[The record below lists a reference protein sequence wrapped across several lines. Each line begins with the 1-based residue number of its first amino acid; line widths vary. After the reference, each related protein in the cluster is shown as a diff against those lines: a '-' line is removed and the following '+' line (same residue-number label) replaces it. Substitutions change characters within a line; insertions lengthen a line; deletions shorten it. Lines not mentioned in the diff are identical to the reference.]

1 MTTENIPAPRAKR
14 GGRANLKVERNHD
27 RASAGE
33 GTADGSGARPRETGK
48 PQDAVRACGRI
59 SFAEINKAAL
69 AALPAVL
76 ARILSPGK
84 RVGAE
89 IVALN
94 PRRADRSLGSFKVNL
109 YNGKW
114 ADFAT
119 GDRGGDPV
127 SLVAYVVD
135 ISQIEAAHLLARI
148 LGLETRER
156 RNG

>member
-1 MTTENIPAPRAKR
+1 MTTKNIPAPRANAGSR
-14 GGRANLKVERNHD
+14 TNLKVERNHD
-27 RASAGE
+27 RTSAGE
-33 GTADGSGARPRETGK
+33 GTADGSSARPRETRK

-76 ARILSPGK
+76 ARILPAGK

-89 IVALN
+89 TVALN
-94 PRRADRSLGSFKVNL
+94 PRRADRGLGSFKVNL
-109 YNGKW
+109 YNGKR
-114 ADFAT
+114 ADFPT
-119 GDRGGDPV
+119 GHCGGDPV

-148 LGLETRER
+148 LGLENGGR